1 LNGALIGALGAWRR
15 SIVHLDDAGVRRG
28 SPKGLAETVLRRWL
42 RRMGFV
48 DLSYTSLHMP
58 MISARPL
65 RALLTAASLLSTA
78 LLATAQAPTAPKAA
92 ALKPGAFSVGFEP
105 DASRYSAKNAYL
117 LAYLSTAVYPEY
129 LAELGG
135 KANDKPYFVRLNR
148 NANGFFAQEFQRQL
162 GDAFVGRDGVPAEF
176 AFITTPANDPD
187 GYDAEALV
195 VSNSETVFIALRGT
209 DRVARHK
216 KDSLDYAVGEWVKT
230 DFNIQPVDPGLG
242 GNPRIQVHGGM
253 WSSLR
258 SIRADLAARAKAGVA
273 AGKKVW
279 ITGHSLGAGQ
289 AQLLAAWLTDQ
300 KLPVQG
306 VYVYAAPQVGNQDWV
321 NFADRQLPSG
331 RLLRFD
337 FASDPVTMLGPWVL
351 GYRRAG
357 QRMHYEDITGL
368 RRNAPEPNAVEEAA
382 IAAEAGINVVG
393 GAIAGAAGGLI
404 KALPVKV
411 ELQGNSHFCY
421 HHQGWY
427 VQSTWRSL
435 GGDAQRAMPKPLA
448 LPGAKDDQ
456 CNELVVARGRDKDHG
471 RELEAAVG
479 DALETISFNVRE
491 LLENVTGKA
500 IPEGK
505 YTIRA
510 NKGGKY
516 LDVSGSCMGEDGC
529 PVQLW
534 DLGKSEKNNVF
545 RLQKEGPSYRI
556 TVASTGKSLEVHGNE
571 RFNDGARIQTWTSN
585 GVPALNANQKWFVYS
600 LRQQGDRYYCL
611 LVNAA
616 SMKVLDAV
624 NKDVHQNGGRVQ
636 IYKPVADDATQVW
649 VLERDK

>member
-1 LNGALIGALGAWRR
+1 MHDLLKSATATCADQRPHAMH
-15 SIVHLDDAGVRRG
+15 HLHAI
-28 SPKGLAETVLRRWL
+28 LTVA
-42 RRMGFV
+42 
-48 DLSYTSLHMP
+48 S
-58 MISARPL
+58 
-65 RALLTAASLLSTA
+65 LTAASFSSEAQTLQVPNSGLAASNLS
-78 LLATAQAPTAPKAA
+78 LQAQALQP
-92 ALKPGAFSVGFEP
+92 LQRPGAFGIAFNAN
-105 DASRYSAKNAYL
+105 ASRYEAKNAYL
-117 LAYLSTAVYPEY
+117 LAYLSTTIYPEY
-129 LAELGG
+129 LALLNG
-135 KANDKPYFVRLNR
+135 KRMAGNYLPRLNR
-148 NANGFFAQEFQRQL
+148 NTNGFFATEFERLL
-162 GDAFVGRDGVPAEF
+162 GPDFVGSDGVPAKF
-176 AFITTPANDPD
+176 TFITSPANDPD
-187 GYDAEALV
+187 GYDAEAMV
-195 VSNSETVFIALRGT
+195 VSNKDTVFIALRGT
-209 DRVARHK
+209 DRQARYQ
-216 KDSLDYAVGEWVKT
+216 KDSVEYEVGEWVKT

-242 GNPRIQVHGGM
+242 RNPRIQVHGGI

-258 SIRADLAARAKAGVA
+258 TVRADIEAQAKAGVA

-279 ITGHSLGAGQ
+279 VTGHSLGAGQ
-289 AQLLAAWLTDQ
+289 AQLLGAWLRDQ
-300 KLPVQG
+300 GVPVQG
-306 VYVYAAPQVGNQDWV
+306 VYVYAAPHVGNQEWV
-321 NFADRQLPSG
+321 NFADRQLPNG

-337 FASDPVTMLGPWVL
+337 FATDPVTMLGPWAL

-368 RRNAPEPNAVEEAA
+368 NRNASEPNALEEAA
-382 IAAEAGINVVG
+382 IAVEAGINVVG
-393 GAIAGAAGGLI
+393 GAVTGAVGEAI
-404 KALPVKV
+404 KASPVKV

-427 VQSTWRSL
+427 LHSTWRSL
-435 GGDAQRAMPKPLA
+435 GRDGQAGLPKPFD
-448 LPGAKDDQ
+448 LPDAKDAQ

-471 RELEAAVG
+471 RELEAAAG
-479 DALETISFNVRE
+479 EALEALSFNVRE

-510 NKGGKY
+510 NKGGKF

-545 RLQKEGPSYRI
+545 RIQKEGPSYRI

-624 NKDVHQNGGRVQ
+624 NKDVNKNGGRVQ
-636 IYKPVADDATQVW
+636 IYKPVANDATQVW

>member
-1 LNGALIGALGAWRR
+1 MRYIR
-15 SIVHLDDAGVRRG
+15 
-28 SPKGLAETVLRRWL
+28 T
-42 RRMGFV
+42 
-48 DLSYTSLHMP
+48 
-58 MISARPL
+58 
-65 RALLTAASLLSTA
+65 LLTAASLAVFAIGVGAQPTPTPKLGTATGTLSP
-78 LLATAQAPTAPKAA
+78 LILSKAPPQ
-92 ALKPGAFSVGFEP
+92 KPGAFGAAFNP
-105 DASRYSAKNAYL
+105 DASRYNSKNAYL
-117 LAYLSTAVYPEY
+117 LAYLSTTVYPEY
-129 LAELGG
+129 LAVLNG
-135 KANDKPYFVRLNR
+135 KRENGSYFTRLNR
-148 NANGFFAQEFQRQL
+148 NANGFFAAEFERLL
-162 GDAFVGRDGVPAEF
+162 GPDFVGSDGVPAQF
-176 AFITTPANDPD
+176 SFITTPANDPD
-187 GYDAEALV
+187 GYDAEAMV
-195 VSNSETVFIALRGT
+195 ISNKDAVFIALRGT
-209 DRVARHK
+209 DRQARHQK
-216 KDSLDYAVGEWVKT
+216 GSVGYEVGEWVKT

-242 GNPRIQVHGGM
+242 GNRRIQVHGGI

-258 SIRADLAARAKAGVA
+258 TIRADIEAQAKAGVA

-300 KLPVQG
+300 KVPVQG
-306 VYVYAAPQVGNQDWV
+306 VYVYAAPHVGNQDWV
-321 NFADRQLPSG
+321 NFADRQLPNG

-337 FASDPVTMLGPWVL
+337 FATDPVTMLGPWVL

-368 RRNAPEPNAVEEAA
+368 RRDAPEPNAVEEAA

-393 GAIAGAAGGLI
+393 GAVTGAVGDLI
-404 KALPVKV
+404 KSSPVKV

-435 GGDAQRAMPKPLA
+435 GREGQSGLPKPFE
-448 LPGAKDDQ
+448 LPDAKDDQ

-479 DALETISFNVRE
+479 EALETLSFNVRE

-545 RLQKEGPSYRI
+545 RIQKEGPSYRI

-585 GVPALNANQKWFVYS
+585 GVPAFNANQKWFVYS

-624 NKDVHQNGGRVQ
+624 NKDVNKNGGRVQ
-636 IYKPVADDATQVW
+636 IYKPVANDATQVW